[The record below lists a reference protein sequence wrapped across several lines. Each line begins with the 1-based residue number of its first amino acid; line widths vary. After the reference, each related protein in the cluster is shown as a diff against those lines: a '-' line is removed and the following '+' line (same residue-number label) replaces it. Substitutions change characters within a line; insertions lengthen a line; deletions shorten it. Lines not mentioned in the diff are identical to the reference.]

1 MFTLYRSDIIGN
13 SSNCRYPHAVVVN
26 NAEDLRAAVCKDY
39 VCAKYNNNYRQ
50 TDNFIGTDCLPL
62 DCDND
67 HSEDDIDWVTP
78 EDIRQTFP
86 DVMFAVHY
94 SRNHMKE
101 KGGRSARPKFHVLFP
116 IRYITDAEQYKA
128 MKARINEI
136 FPYFDTNA
144 LDASRF
150 YFGTADPNVEIF
162 EGSITI
168 SDYLE
173 EKDLEAFEKK
183 VEDMMHWDPVI
194 EEGSRNS
201 TLSKKA
207 AVLLKK
213 YGDTPDTYE
222 RYLKEVDK
230 CDPPLDEHEIKTIW
244 YSAMKWYRRI
254 SKDPSYVPPE
264 VYNDTASYEPDEY
277 TDVGQATAVAE
288 HFASAL
294 RYSTATKFIH
304 FNGVYWE
311 ENQPSAQAVVHELTR
326 RQLKEARARLGETM
340 EAMKEVGAVEI
351 AINKTERAA
360 RSVMNTKQLEV
371 FENYLLAKKYLDFAL
386 KRQDSKYI
394 TNTLHEVQPMLQIKV
409 SDLDTDEFALC
420 TPAATYDLR
429 MGLAGAREHDPE
441 DFITQVTKVSPGKA
455 GRAMWDDCLQTIF
468 CGDQELIDY
477 VQLVCGMAAVG
488 RVRQEALII
497 AYGDGRNGKSTFWN
511 TIAAV
516 LGTYSGKISADVLTT
531 ASAYKNVKPELAEL
545 RGKRLVIASELQGG
559 TRLNDSTLKQL
570 CSTDPIRAEK
580 KFKDPFDFIPS
591 HSLVLYTNHLPKV
604 SEVDEGTWRRLIVV
618 PFKAHITGGDDK
630 KNYGD
635 ELVTKAGESIL
646 AWVVEGAQKAIEL
659 DYKIP
664 LPASVEEASAAYRDS
679 NDWFKSFIEDR
690 CNVGEMRECRSRELY
705 EAYRQHCGE
714 SGEYCRST
722 TEFYSMIDKQGFT
735 RFNRKRIR
743 MIKGLDVKP
752 DNGFDEE
759 IENDDDF

>member
-1 MFTLYRSDIIGN
+1 MFRLYRSNIIGN
-13 SSNCRYPHAVVVN
+13 SSNCRYPVEVEIN
-26 NAEDLRAAVCKDY
+26 TEDDLRDAVSRDY
-39 VCAKYNNNYRQ
+39 VCARYRHNYRQ
-50 TDNFIGTDCLPL
+50 IDNFIGADCLPV

-67 HSEDDIDWVTP
+67 HSEDDIDWISPDDIAHAFPGVT
-78 EDIRQTFP
+78 
-86 DVMFAVHY
+86 FAIHY

-101 KGGRSARPKFHVLFP
+101 KSGKAARPKFHVLFP
-116 IRYITDAEQYKA
+116 IDFITDAEQYKA
-128 MKARINEI
+128 LKQRVNDT
-136 FPYFDTNA
+136 FPYFDTAA

-150 YFGTADPNVEIF
+150 FFGTSDPRVEIRK
-162 EGSITI
+162 GSMNLTEYF
-168 SDYLE
+168 DQL
-173 EKDLEAFEKK
+173 DLEAFEKK
-183 VEDMMHWDPVI
+183 VEEMAEQDPVI

-213 YGDTPDTYE
+213 YGESAETFEKFGKIADQ
-222 RYLKEVDK
+222 
-230 CDPPLDEHEIKTIW
+230 CDPPLEEHELKTIW
-244 YSAMKWYRRI
+244 NSALKWYRKI
-254 SKDPSYVPPE
+254 SKEPDYVPPE
-264 VYNDTASYEPDEY
+264 VYNDSTSYEPDEY
-277 TDVGQATAVAE
+277 TDVGQATAVAA
-288 HFASAL
+288 HFDKAL

-326 RQLKEARARLGETM
+326 RQLKEARARVAEAVARMQETGAL
-340 EAMKEVGAVEI
+340 ETAMGL
-351 AINKTERAA
+351 TERAA
-360 RSVMNTKQLEV
+360 RQRMKKDDQIES
-371 FENYLLAKKYLDFAL
+371 FEAYIAAKKYLDFAL

-394 TNTLHEVQPMLQIKV
+394 TNTLHEVQPMLQISV
-409 SDLDTDEFALC
+409 SDLDTDEFLLC

-429 MGLAGAREHDPE
+429 LGLAGANEHDPE

-455 GRAMWDDCLQTIF
+455 GKAMWDDCLQTIF
-468 CGDQELIDY
+468 CGDADLIEY

-488 RVRQEALII
+488 RVKQEALII

-580 KFKDPFDFIPS
+580 KYKDPFDFIPS
-591 HSLVLYTNHLPKV
+591 HSLVLYTNHLPRV

-618 PFKAHITGGDDK
+618 PFKAHIEGSADK

-635 ELVTKAGESIL
+635 ELLQKAGESIL
-646 AWVVEGAQKAIEL
+646 AWIVEGAQKAIEM

-664 LPASVEEASAAYRDS
+664 LPACVEEASAAYRDS
-679 NDWFKSFIEDR
+679 NDWFGSFIEEE
-690 CNVGEMRECRSRELY
+690 CVVGETMECKSRELY
-705 EAYRQHCGE
+705 DAYRLHCEGT
-714 SGEYCRST
+714 GDYCRST
-722 TEFYSMIDKQGFT
+722 ADFYSMVDRQGFK

-743 MIKGLDVKP
+743 MIKGLTIKSETEC
-752 DNGFDEE
+752 FDDGE
-759 IENDDDF
+759 DF